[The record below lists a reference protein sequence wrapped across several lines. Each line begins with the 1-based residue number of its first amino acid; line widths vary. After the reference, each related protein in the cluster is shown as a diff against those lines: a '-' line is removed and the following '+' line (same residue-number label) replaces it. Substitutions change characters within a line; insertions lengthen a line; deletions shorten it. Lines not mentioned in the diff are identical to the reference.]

1 MSYFSSLL
9 HEGLKRFDSSIT
21 GISREITAKEQ
32 SHNYTDRFINA
43 KELLNKNNTG
53 FSPDGTNWLPIKTAN
68 FLCCGNSGVGKSS
81 IVSAMSLWR
90 RTESFVVTDPSGEL
104 YELLAFILLKA
115 GYKVKVINWSKPDI
129 SCGYNS
135 LGHIKSV
142 KEIHTQAHQIV
153 QASLGKGTGD
163 AFWSFQSES
172 LITFFAEVLYYNGD
186 PQYFNWVNVLHLI
199 ELLTANPSF
208 VDQLVINTNSQQL
221 INRYKNILAL
231 DNKLKMNIVA
241 SSLSCLTIFN
251 DPNVQRICSY
261 DTLDFSNMR
270 AEPTVIFIQSDVL
283 NMSYYSTLN
292 SMLITDIISSL
303 MSELPKSSDKYRVLF
318 VLDEF
323 SSLSINNIDTII
335 SNVRKY
341 HISLGILIQSYSQL
355 YSRYGEHIAKTIIN
369 NCAARMYFHSQTD
382 ATTLHNLEQELGRY
396 SYTIDGKTMNRELK
410 TMSEIR
416 KMDAGKA
423 ILLYTNFDPVLLSL
437 KPYYDQPLVMHELN
451 KPVPELF
458 DELPDEIPL
467 IGM

>member
-9 HEGLKRFDSSIT
+9 HEGLKRFDSGIT

-53 FSPDGTNWLPIKTAN
+53 FSPDGRNWLPIKTAN

-90 RTESFVVTDPSGEL
+90 RKESFVVTDPSGEL

-115 GYKVKVINWSKPDI
+115 GYKVRVINWSKPDI

-142 KEIHTQAHQIV
+142 NEIHTQAHQIV

-172 LITFFAEVLYYNGD
+172 LITFFAEVLYYNND
-186 PQYFNWVNVLHLI
+186 SQYFNWINVLHLI

-208 VDQLVINTNSQQL
+208 IDGLVINTHSPQL
-221 INRYKNILAL
+221 INRYKNILAM
-231 DNKLKMNIVA
+231 DNKLKMNVIA
-241 SSLSCLTIFN
+241 SALSCLTIFN

-261 DTLDFSNMR
+261 DTLDFSGLR
-270 AEPTVIFIQSDVL
+270 AEPTAVFIQSDVL
-283 NMSYYSTLN
+283 NMSYYSLLN
-292 SMLITDIISSL
+292 SQFITDIISSL
-303 MSELPKSSDKYRVLF
+303 MSELPKPSDRYRVLF
-318 VLDEF
+318 LLDEF
-323 SSLSINNIDTII
+323 SSLYVNNIDTII

-382 ATTLHNLEQELGRY
+382 ATTLHNLEQELGKY

-423 ILLYTNFDPVLLSL
+423 ILMYTNFDPILLSL